1 MKRMPETLPQMV
13 HQALRDWITGELD
26 YDAWREMLVVAET
39 LDGQPFPEFTLAVK
53 ETLLKQLGSLE
64 MQSGELGARIL
75 RLRFLDGLT
84 AREAANS
91 LHLSENIVYKQ
102 QRQAIDG
109 LAAALW
115 QAEEAAREE
124 KAARIAARLESA
136 DLPMLFGAEAKLE
149 ELARVLGAP
158 DAPWLVAVT
167 GIGGIGKTSLA
178 DAVVRR
184 LAKLPDFVDIAWV
197 SARQDRYTFWD
208 GLEENAAG
216 RPALSMEGL
225 VEAVSRQ
232 LGFQEL
238 ARLSAAQKQAGLR
251 ERLKARPYLMVIDN
265 LETAAD
271 YRALVPGLPALTN
284 PTKFLLTSRHALHDF
299 PGIFGISLE
308 ELSASDSL
316 ALLRHEAALRGLA
329 DVASAPDE
337 TLLPVHEAAGGNPLA
352 LKLLVGQ
359 MHMLSVP
366 RIVADLREA
375 QGKTVDE
382 LYRYI
387 YWRAW
392 QRMGDDE
399 RRVLTGMPLVA
410 ESGGKLEQIAALSQ
424 LPRERLTAA
433 LKHLVQLSLID
444 VRGTPAGRR
453 YGIHRLTET
462 FLLNEV
468 LKWQVQENRRAP

>member
-337 TLLPVHEAAGGNPLA
+337 TLLPVYEAA
-352 LKLLVGQ
+352 V
-359 MHMLSVP
+359 
-366 RIVADLREA
+366 REA